1 MIYGIGTDL
10 VEVERIKK
18 ELASYGEKFMNMLF
32 TESERIYCT
41 RAENLAIQ
49 AQCFAAR
56 FAAKE
61 AFLKAL
67 GSGLRGGLKWKDVEV
82 VNNGLGKPELH
93 MQNTAKQICDDA
105 GINKIHVSLS
115 HTKES
120 AIAVVILEKL
130 EIEIGG

>member
-1 MIYGIGTDL
+1 MIFGIGTDL

-18 ELASYGEKFMNMLF
+18 ELASHGEKFIDMLF
-32 TESERIYCT
+32 TESERTYCT
-41 RAENLAIQ
+41 RTDKVTIQ

-67 GSGLRGGLKWKDVEV
+67 GSGLRGGLRWKDVEV
-82 VNNGLGKPELH
+82 INNELGKPEIR
-93 MQNTAKQICDDA
+93 MQNNAKEICENA
-105 GINKIHVSLS
+105 GINGIYVSLS

-120 AIAVVILEKL
+120 AIAVVVLEK
-130 EIEIGG
+130 IN

>member
-1 MIYGIGTDL
+1 MIFGIGTDL

-18 ELASYGEKFMNMLF
+18 ELASHGEKFIDMLF
-32 TESERIYCT
+32 TESERTYCT
-41 RAENLAIQ
+41 RAENLSIQ

-82 VNNGLGKPELH
+82 LNNELGKPEIR
-93 MQNTAKQICDDA
+93 MQNTAQEICENA
-105 GINKIHVSLS
+105 GINNVHVSLS

-120 AIAVVILEKL
+120 AIAVVILEK
-130 EIEIGG
+130 IN

>member
-1 MIYGIGTDL
+1 MIFGIGTDI

-18 ELASYGEKFMNMLF
+18 ELASHGDKFIEMLF

-41 RAENLAIQ
+41 RTDNVAIR

-67 GSGLRGGLKWKDVEV
+67 GSGLRGGLRWKDIEV
-82 VNNGLGKPELH
+82 VNNELGKPEIR
-93 MQNTAKQICDDA
+93 MQNTAQEICEKA
-105 GINKIHVSLS
+105 GINGIYVSLS

-130 EIEIGG
+130 

>member
-1 MIYGIGTDL
+1 L
-10 VEVERIKK
+10 V
-18 ELASYGEKFMNMLF
+18 SHGEKFIDMLY
-32 TESERIYCT
+32 TEKERTYCT

-82 VNNGLGKPELH
+82 INNELGKPEIRIRD
-93 MQNTAKQICDDA
+93 TAKKICENA
-105 GINKIHVSLS
+105 GINGIFLSLS
-115 HTKES
+115 HTKDS
-120 AIAVVILEKL
+120 AIAVVVLEK
-130 EIEIGG
+130 IN

>member
-1 MIYGIGTDL
+1 MIFGIGTDL
-10 VEVERIKK
+10 VEVERIKN
-18 ELASYGEKFMNMLF
+18 ELASHGEKFIDMLF
-32 TESERIYCT
+32 TESERTYCT
-41 RAENLAIQ
+41 RAENTGIQ

-82 VNNGLGKPELH
+82 INNELGKPELR
-93 MQNTAKQICDDA
+93 MQNTAQEICENA
-105 GINKIHVSLS
+105 GINSVHVSLS

-120 AIAVVILEKL
+120 AIAVVILEK
-130 EIEIGG
+130 IN

>member
-1 MIYGIGTDL
+1 MIIGIGTDL

-18 ELASYGEKFMNMLF
+18 ELASHGDKFIDMLF
-32 TESERIYCT
+32 TESERTYCT
-41 RAENLAIQ
+41 RADNVAIQ

-67 GSGLRGGLKWKDVEV
+67 GSGLRGGLRWKDIEV
-82 VNNGLGKPELH
+82 VNNELGKPEIR
-93 MQNTAKQICDDA
+93 MQNSAKEICENA
-105 GINKIHVSLS
+105 GINGIYVSLS

-120 AIAVVILEKL
+120 AIAVVVLEK
-130 EIEIGG
+130 IN

>member
-1 MIYGIGTDL
+1 MIVGIGTDL

-18 ELASYGEKFMNMLF
+18 ELVSHGEKFIDMLY
-32 TESERIYCT
+32 TEKERTYCT

-82 VNNGLGKPELH
+82 INNELGKPEIRIRD
-93 MQNTAKQICDDA
+93 TAKKICENA
-105 GINKIHVSLS
+105 GINGIFLSLS
-115 HTKES
+115 HTKDS
-120 AIAVVILEKL
+120 AIAVVVLEK
-130 EIEIGG
+130 IN

>member
-1 MIYGIGTDL
+1 MIVGIGTDL

-18 ELASYGEKFMNMLF
+18 ELVSHGEKFIDMLY
-32 TESERIYCT
+32 TEKERTYCT

-82 VNNGLGKPELH
+82 INNELGKPEIRIRD
-93 MQNTAKQICDDA
+93 TAKKICENA
-105 GINKIHVSLS
+105 GINGIFLSLS
-115 HTKES
+115 HTKDS
-120 AIAVVILEKL
+120 AIAVVVLEK
-130 EIEIGG
+130 IK

>member
-1 MIYGIGTDL
+1 MIFGIGTDL
-10 VEVERIKK
+10 VEVDRIKK
-18 ELASYGEKFMNMLF
+18 ELASHGEKFIDMLF
-32 TESERIYCT
+32 TESERTYCT
-41 RAENLAIQ
+41 RAENFGIQ

-82 VNNGLGKPELH
+82 INNELGKPEIR
-93 MQNTAKQICDDA
+93 MQNTAQEICENA
-105 GINKIHVSLS
+105 GIDNVYVSLS

-120 AIAVVILEKL
+120 AIAVVILEK
-130 EIEIGG
+130 IN

>member
-1 MIYGIGTDL
+1 MIFGIGTDL
-10 VEVERIKK
+10 VEVERIKN
-18 ELASYGEKFMNMLF
+18 ELASHGEKFIEMLF
-32 TESERIYCT
+32 TQSEVIYCT
-41 RAENLAIQ
+41 RAENIGIQ

-67 GSGLRGGLKWKDVEV
+67 GSGLRGGLQWKDVEV
-82 VNNGLGKPELH
+82 VNNELGKPEIRI
-93 MQNTAKQICDDA
+93 QKTAKQVCEKA

-120 AIAVVILEKL
+120 AIAIIILEK
-130 EIEIGG
+130 II

>member
-1 MIYGIGTDL
+1 MIVGIGTDL

-18 ELASYGEKFMNMLF
+18 ELVSHGEKFIDMLY
-32 TESERIYCT
+32 TEKERTYCT
-41 RAENLAIQ
+41 RTENLAIQ

-82 VNNGLGKPELH
+82 INNELGKPEIRIRD
-93 MQNTAKQICDDA
+93 TAKKICENA
-105 GINKIHVSLS
+105 GINGIFLSLS
-115 HTKES
+115 HTKDS
-120 AIAVVILEKL
+120 AIAVVVLEK
-130 EIEIGG
+130 IN